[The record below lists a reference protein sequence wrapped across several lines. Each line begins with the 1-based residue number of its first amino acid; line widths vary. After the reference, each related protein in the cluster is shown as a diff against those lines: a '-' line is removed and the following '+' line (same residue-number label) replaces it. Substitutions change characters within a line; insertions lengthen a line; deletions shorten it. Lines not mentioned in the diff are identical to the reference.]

1 MQYLG
6 GRGNNLSF
14 SYPELHP
21 INQLLYTCSEI
32 KEEGGCIMPLAKLN
46 DININYQV
54 EGQGEPL
61 VMIMGFTAGRSGW
74 MPQIPFFKKYYR
86 VITFDN
92 RGAGKSDKPQG
103 PYSTKMMADD
113 TVRLMDFL
121 GIKKAHIMGV
131 SMGGM
136 IAQELAI
143 NYPHRVMKLVLA
155 CTYAS
160 QDETSGDTLEQAKF
174 LQLTPE
180 KKIGAMV
187 SLAFNKPLYRF
198 IFGLFARVQTK
209 FMGASGKVGVAGQS
223 EACRIHNTLERL
235 PLITAPTLVIVGTG
249 DRIIKPFSSEVIAGK
264 IPNAKLVRVEGGSH
278 YFPLEMKNVFNREV
292 LNFLKSDPPCVN

>member
-1 MQYLG
+1 
-6 GRGNNLSF
+6 
-14 SYPELHP
+14 
-21 INQLLYTCSEI
+21 
-32 KEEGGCIMPLAKLN
+32 MPLAKLN
-46 DININYQV
+46 GININYQV
-54 EGQGEPL
+54 QGQGEPL
-61 VMIMGFTAGRSGW
+61 MMIMGFTANRSGW

-92 RGAGKSDKPQG
+92 RGVGKSDKPPG

-113 TVRLMDFL
+113 TVRLMDLL
-121 GIKKAHIMGV
+121 GIEKAHIMGV

-143 NYPHRVMKLVLA
+143 NYPQRVTKLVLA

-180 KKIGAMV
+180 KKISAMV
-187 SLAFNKPLYRF
+187 GLAFNKPLYRF
-198 IFGLFARVQTK
+198 TFALLARVQTK
-209 FMGASGKVGVAGQS
+209 FMRTSDTVGIAGQS
-223 EACRIHNTLERL
+223 EACRKHNTLERL
-235 PLITAPTLVIVGTG
+235 SLITAHTLVIVGTG
-249 DRIIKPFSSEVIAGK
+249 DRIIKPVSSEVIAGK

-278 YFPLEMKNVFNREV
+278 YFSFEMKSVFNREV
-292 LNFLKSDPPCVN
+292 LNFLKSDAPCMN